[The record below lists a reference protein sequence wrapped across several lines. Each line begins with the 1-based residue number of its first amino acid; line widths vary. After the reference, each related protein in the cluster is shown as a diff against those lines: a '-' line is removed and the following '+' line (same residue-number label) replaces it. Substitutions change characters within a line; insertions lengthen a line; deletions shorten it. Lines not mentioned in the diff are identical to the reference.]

1 MKMMKQICGLT
12 VALTMLSAN
21 VSAQQV
27 YTLEQCT
34 ALALQHNIKMRTARI
49 DISDAQEQE
58 QEARSK
64 YYPSVSANATYFHAA
79 DDMVKQRVGLSDEQ
93 LQAFNAQVE
102 QVAPQLAQLGID
114 PTVLST
120 IPTEYT
126 LGFMQHGFMASVM
139 ALQPIYTGG
148 RIVTGNKL
156 ARLQTEV
163 KRLMMQQ
170 NEDQIRQTVEVYYH
184 QLLSLYEKVKTIDTA
199 SEQLTSIHRD
209 ATNAVN
215 AGVGYK
221 NDVLK
226 VELKQNELAAN
237 RIKLENG
244 IALSQLLLAQYI
256 GLDSTRIDIDRSLP
270 TALPGPDAYRVDHN
284 AALANR
290 IEAQLLDKN
299 VEAQQLQTRM
309 KRGELLPTVAVG
321 AVAYYQ
327 NLSNAGNV
335 NVAGMATVSVPL
347 SDWWSNRSVKRQQ
360 LAEQRAIEER
370 EDNRQLMLLQMQ
382 SAFDDLESAHRQLSI
397 AQQSIEQ
404 AQENLRLNRDYYT
417 AGISTMSDLLDA
429 QTQLRQAQDSH
440 TDAVIAY
447 LNARTA
453 YLIATAR
460 PIAQ

>member
-1 MKMMKQICGLT
+1 MKRVFSISIALLMFAA
-12 VALTMLSAN
+12 VA
-21 VSAQQV
+21 SAQQV

-34 ALALQHNIKMRTARI
+34 ALALQNNIKMRTAQI
-49 DISDAQEQE
+49 DINDAQMQE

-64 YYPSVSANATYFHAA
+64 YYPNVSANATYFHAA
-79 DDMVKQRVGLSDEQ
+79 DDLVQEKVGLSNEQ
-93 LQAFNAQVE
+93 QQNLSTQIQE
-102 QVAPQLAQLGID
+102 VAPRLAELGID
-114 PTVLST
+114 PTFLSS
-120 IPTEYT
+120 IPTSYT
-126 LGFMQHGFMASVM
+126 FGFMQHGFMASVM

-163 KRLMMQQ
+163 KRMMQQ
-170 NEDQIRQTVEVYYH
+170 QSEDQIRQTVEIYYN

-199 SEQLTSIHRD
+199 TKQLESIHRD
-209 ATNAVN
+209 ATNAVD

-256 GLDSTRIDIDRSLP
+256 GLDGTSIDIDRTLPSSLP
-270 TALPGPDAYRVDHN
+270 APADYRVNHDTALDGRV
-284 AALANR
+284 
-290 IEAQLLDKN
+290 ESQLLDKN

-309 KRGELLPTVAVG
+309 KRGELLPSVAVG

-327 NLSNAGNV
+327 NLSHVGNV
-335 NVAGMATVSVPL
+335 NLAGMATVSIPI
-347 SDWWSNRSVKRQQ
+347 SDWWSNRGVKRQQ
-360 LAEQRAIEER
+360 LAERRAVEER
-370 EDNRQLMLLQMQ
+370 DDNRQLMLLQMQ
-382 SAFDDLESAHRQLSI
+382 SAYDDLESAYRQLAI
-397 AQQSIEQ
+397 ARQSIEQ
-404 AQENLRLNRDYYT
+404 AEENLRLNHDYYT

-429 QTQLRQAQDSH
+429 QTQLRQSHDAH

-453 YLIATAR
+453 YLVATGR
-460 PIAQ
+460 L